1 MTNTAQR
8 GKPYAGNP
16 HVRVDEGEDA
26 SVATPRRGSLLY
38 KKLLTMI
45 GAAAVACCATAATLS
60 VTKDTTLTANAKY
73 DSVSVS
79 ENATLNLAGYSLEAG
94 SVSGGGTV
102 VSANIVSAAFTN
114 DYELLA
120 YVKTPSNNTDT
131 YLDTGYKPGL
141 STSSGPGTTDRM
153 ETKVQFDGSLGS
165 EPNYGIWSM
174 RTEWLQSDQN
184 RRSTTTMLNTGKLRY
199 DYHNNTATYS
209 DNTVEQGKEYA
220 LTANYNDG
228 YFYVNGEK
236 QSNRMGVV
244 GVANWT
250 VFTNVFLFCV
260 IDLNRTAYTYKTNMF
275 ASDMRMYYFRAY
287 GVNGNLK
294 IDLVPAR
301 RKADNT
307 VGFYD
312 RVGEKF
318 IAPLSGS
325 LIAGDVV
332 TPAVDLT
339 VSGGTCRMS
348 ATGGTGT
355 VGNLFND
362 NFTYNTDSTSRY
374 FHNVDKSLFP
384 LRIDYDFGEGNAQAV
399 NMYRIWG
406 GGNGEGTRSPSEWEL
421 WGSDSA
427 YGSLDETSGWTRLD
441 SGARGGNLEGVAAN
455 TTANSCLRS
464 FANETPYRYYRLIIK
479 ACPNSKY
486 FDMTQIEYFRVG
498 ATATPGELHLTV
510 ADGTSVTNSTLTL
523 GGDMKFVKSG
533 AGMFMSSVSNQFY
546 TGSTDVKSGEFVVG
560 APLSTAMTVSSGAT
574 LGFNFTSRDAVPL
587 LTLGSGT
594 SVPSTLGVSLYRDG
608 EFTLPGR
615 GVVLTSGYDFSGTTI
630 NFTKTDWARRLV
642 VGDGNNLWAYGLSG
656 FIISFY

>member
-1 MTNTAQR
+1 MN
-8 GKPYAGNP
+8 
-16 HVRVDEGEDA
+16 
-26 SVATPRRGSLLY
+26 
-38 KKLLTMI
+38 KLLIMTI
-45 GAAAVACCATAATLS
+45 AAAVVCCATAATLS

-131 YLDTGYKPGL
+131 YLDTGYKPG
-141 STSSGPGTTDRM
+141 PGRVTDRM
-153 ETKVQFDGSLGS
+153 ETKVRFDGSLS
-165 EPNYGIWSM
+165 SNPNYGIWSM
-174 RTEWLQSDQN
+174 RTEWLPSDKN

-199 DYHNNTATYS
+199 DYHNNTETYS
-209 DNTVEQGKEYA
+209 DNAVEQGKEYA
-220 LTANYNDG
+220 LSADYYTG
-228 YFYVNGEK
+228 SFYVDGELQTK
-236 QSNRMGVV
+236 GMDIFTG
-244 GVANWT
+244 NWT

-260 IDLNRTAYTYKTNMF
+260 IDLNRTTYSYKTYMF
-275 ASDMRMYYFRAY
+275 ACDMRMYYFRAY
-287 GVNGNLK
+287 DVNDNLK

-339 VSGGTCRMS
+339 APGGTCKVS
-348 ATGGTGT
+348 VPGEQSTIAA
-355 VGNLFND
+355 NLFND
-362 NFTYNTDSTSRY
+362 YFTYNTDNSSRY
-374 FHNVDKSLFP
+374 FHNVQGLFP
-384 LRIDYDFGEGNAQAV
+384 LRIDYDFGEGCAHAI

-406 GGNGEGTRSPSEWEL
+406 GGNGDGTRSPSEWEL
-421 WGSDSA
+421 WGSNSA
-427 YGSLDETSGWTRLD
+427 YGSADETAGWIRLD
-441 SGARGGNLEGVAAN
+441 SAKKGGNLDGVAAG
-455 TTANSCLRS
+455 TTANSCLRL
-464 FANETPYRYYRLIIK
+464 FANETPYRYYRLKITGGG
-479 ACPNSKY
+479 NGKY
-486 FDMTQIEYFRVG
+486 FDMTQIEYFRAD
-498 ATATPGELHLTV
+498 ATATPGELRVTV
-510 ADGTSVTNSTLTL
+510 ANGTAVTNSTLTF
-523 GGDMKFVKSG
+523 GGDLKFVKAG
-533 AGMFMSSVSNQFY
+533 AGTFMSSVSNQLY
-546 TGSTDVKSGEFVVG
+546 MGGTDVKDGEFVVG

-608 EFTLPGR
+608 EFKLPGR

-630 NFTKTDWARRLV
+630 NFTKTDWARRLA
-642 VGDGNNLWAYGLSG
+642 VGDDNNLWGYGPNGL
-656 FIISFY
+656 IIILY